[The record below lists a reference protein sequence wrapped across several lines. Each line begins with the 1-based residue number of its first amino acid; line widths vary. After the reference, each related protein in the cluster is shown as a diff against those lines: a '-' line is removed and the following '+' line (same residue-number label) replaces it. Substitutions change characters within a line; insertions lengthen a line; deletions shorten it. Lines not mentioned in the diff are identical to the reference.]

1 MEKLNKEKTEK
12 PYKFYIITQSKTAK
26 RGFRMK
32 SPKSMFDNFKKLD
45 HLNTEAINRRM
56 SVF

>member
-12 PYKFYIITQSKTAK
+12 PYKFYIITQSKTAD
-26 RGFRMK
+26 GFRMK
-32 SPKSMFDNFKKLD
+32 SPKNMFDNFKKIRPPQHRVID
-45 HLNTEAINRRM
+45 RWM